1 MSLNG
6 ITNDAK
12 IWNYLKSKGL
22 NDYAISGIMGN
33 MFAESGLSP
42 TNMQDSFEKKLGY
55 NDATYT
61 AAVDNGTYKN
71 FIKDG
76 CGFGLTQTTFWSRK
90 ENLYNYAKSRGV
102 SIGDLEMQLDF
113 FWKELTEDFKSVYQ
127 SLQSVKSVKEA
138 SDLMLTKF
146 EMPGDVSN
154 SMKNL
159 RASYSQKYYNAYANT
174 NKGSGKVAT
183 IDTNKAINALI
194 AIAKNEVGYLEK
206 ASNSNLDDKTAN
218 SGYNNYTKYWR
229 DVMPEWNGQYWC
241 AVFVSWCFMQ
251 AFGKETATKLLK
263 HWPYVYCP
271 TMADLFTLNA
281 NPKVGDIVIFYRSGE
296 FKHTGIVIAVNG
308 DYFETIEG
316 NASAGSSITP
326 NGGGVVKKSYYN
338 SQLPGTKFCTPDYS
352 IVTNVNSTSLSNS
365 SSSSS
370 SYATNTTSL
379 LCKGSKGSSVKD
391 LQEKLNKLGY
401 NLVVDG
407 EFGDKT
413 ENAVLDFQ
421 HKSNIEVDGVVGPT
435 TLSFLNTAIGKL
447 STANSSSE
455 SKMPYIVQ
463 ITASELNIRSNAGMQ
478 YPIVGVIKDR
488 GCYTIVEE
496 KDGWGLLKSKAG
508 WICLQYTRKI

>member
-6 ITNDAK
+6 TTNDAK

-22 NDYAISGIMGN
+22 NDYAISGIIGN

-71 FIKDG
+71 FVKDG

-90 ENLYNYAKSRGV
+90 QNLYNYAKSRGV

-146 EMPGDVSN
+146 EMPGDMSSSV
-154 SMKNL
+154 KNL
-159 RASYSQKYYNAYANT
+159 RASYSQKYYDAYAN
-174 NKGSGKVAT
+174 KSGQVT
-183 IDTNKAINALI
+183 TTVDINIPINALI
-194 AIAKNEVGYLEK
+194 AIAKNEIDYLEK
-206 ASNSNLDDKTAN
+206 ASNANLDDKTAN
-218 SGYNNYTKYWR
+218 AGYNNYTKYWR
-229 DVMPEWNGQYWC
+229 DVLPEWNGQYWC

-251 AFGKETATKLLK
+251 AFGKETASKLLK

-281 NPKVGDIVIFYRSGE
+281 NPKVGDIVIFYRNGE
-296 FKHTGIVIAVNG
+296 FKHTGIVITVKG

-316 NASAGSSITP
+316 NASAGSNITP

-352 IVTNVNSTSLSNS
+352 IVTKVNSTSSSNS

-370 SYATNTTSL
+370 SSATTSL
-379 LCKGSKGSSVKD
+379 LRKGSKGSSVKD

-407 EFGDKT
+407 DFGDKT
-413 ENAVLDFQ
+413 RSAVLDFQ
-421 HKSNIEVDGVVGPT
+421 RRSNIEVDGVVGPT
-435 TLSFLNTAIGKL
+435 TLSFLNAAIGKL
-447 STANSSSE
+447 QTTNTSPSTKNPH
-455 SKMPYIVQ
+455 MVQ
-463 ITASELNIRSNAGMQ
+463 ITASELNIRSGPGTQ
-478 YPIVGVIKDR
+478 YQILGCIKDR

-496 KDGWGLLKSKAG
+496 KDGWGLLKSKVG

>member
-1 MSLNG
+1 MALNG
-6 ITNDAK
+6 KTNDAK

-22 NDYAISGIMGN
+22 NDYAISGIIGN

-61 AAVDNGTYKN
+61 AAVDNSTYKN

-90 ENLYNYAKSRGV
+90 ENLYNLAKSRGV

-127 SLQSVKSVKEA
+127 LLQSVKSVKEA

-146 EMPGDVSN
+146 EMPGDMSD

-159 RASYSQKYYNAYANT
+159 RETYSQKYFDTYA
-174 NKGSGKVAT
+174 NKGSGNVAT
-183 IDTNKAINALI
+183 SNTNAINALI
-194 AIAKNEVGYLEK
+194 AIAKNEVDYLEK
-206 ASNSNLDDKTAN
+206 ASNANLDDKYAN
-218 SGYNNYTKYWR
+218 AGYNNYTKYWR
-229 DVMPEWNGQYWC
+229 DVLPEWNGQYWC

-251 AFGKETATKLLK
+251 AFGKETAEKLLK

-271 TMADLFTLNA
+271 TMADLFILNA
-281 NPKVGDIVIFYRSGE
+281 NPKVGDIVIFYRNGE
-296 FKHTGIVIAVNG
+296 FKHTGIVITVNG

-326 NGGGVVKKSYYN
+326 NGGGVVQKSYYN

-352 IVTNVNSTSLSNS
+352 IVTKVNSTSSSNS

-370 SYATNTTSL
+370 YSATNTTSL

-421 HKSNIEVDGVVGPT
+421 SKSNIEVDGIVGST